1 MDRRKQKRM
10 RECNTCNKT
19 KKSHKFKNEN
29 KKTCLK
35 CETRW
40 WRIFLRLAVQERKL
54 TPIERLA
61 NWVGYIG
68 SGFLMIS
75 PYLLVFDG
83 LGAYTYI
90 VGALLS
96 TPQVWVSK
104 HWNIVMLNFNLL
116 VGYGIYIYNI
126 TTG

>member
-1 MDRRKQKRM
+1 MY
-10 RECNTCNKT
+10 RECNVCREEKRDV
-19 KKSHKFKNEN
+19 KFKHAG
-29 KKTCLK
+29 KKTCIK

-40 WRIFLRLAVQERKL
+40 WRIFLRLLVKERKL

-61 NWVGYIG
+61 NRLGYMG
-68 SGFLMIS
+68 SSFLMLS
-75 PYLLVFDG
+75 PYLLPYDG

-90 VGALLS
+90 VGAVLS

-104 HWNIVMLNFNLL
+104 HWNIVMLNLNLL
-116 VGYGIYIYNI
+116 VGYGIYIYKM